1 MNIDFQFILKF
12 VKYKLTAKHKHGH
25 GIHSP
30 FVYTLLREAIEGK
43 EKSVK
48 FAKIEAIRKKLL
60 RNSKIIKVEDLG
72 AGSKV
77 SKTNK
82 RKVSTIAK
90 NALTKK
96 KYAHLLFRLVK
107 YFKPKTILEFG
118 TSLGTTTMYLACADE
133 NTNIISME
141 GSEGIT
147 ELAKKNFSK
156 LNFNNISVKTGN
168 FDKILPEIVEDS
180 MNLDFVFFDGNH
192 QKEPTLRYFEA
203 CLSKK
208 TNDSVFIF
216 DDIHWSI
223 GMESA
228 WEEIKKHKEVTVTID
243 LFFFGLVFFRKE
255 MSEQNYVIKF

>member
-1 MNIDFQFILKF
+1 MNIDINFILKF

-43 EKSVK
+43 KESDK
-48 FAKIEAIRKKLL
+48 FSEIEAIRKTLL
-60 RNSKIIKVEDLG
+60 RNSEIIEVEDLG

-96 KYAHLLFRLVK
+96 KYARLLFRLVK

-133 NTNIISME
+133 NANIISME
-141 GSEGIT
+141 GSEKIA
-147 ELAKKNFSK
+147 ELAQKNFSK
-156 LNFNNISVKTGN
+156 LNLNNISVKTGN
-168 FDKILPEIVEDS
+168 FDKILPEILEGS
-180 MNLDFVFFDGNH
+180 KSLDFVFFDGNH
-192 QKEPTLRYFEA
+192 QREPTLRYFEA
-203 CLSKK
+203 CLPKK
-208 TNDSVFIF
+208 NNNSVFIF
-216 DDIHWSI
+216 DDIHWSG

-228 WEEIKKHKEVTVTID
+228 WEEIKKHKEIAVTID

-255 MSEQNYVIKF
+255 MSKQNYVIKF